1 MKGKRDWWKEAVFYE
16 IFLRSFKD
24 SDGNGTGDLRGIIE
38 KLDYLRDLGVDA
50 LWITP
55 FFPSPL
61 HDAGYDVADYDDVHP
76 EFGTMD
82 DFHELVE
89 KAHARGL
96 RIILDL
102 VLNHT
107 SDEHEWFKA
116 SRRSKDDPKR
126 EYYIWRPGKDG
137 HEPNNWMSLV
147 GGSAWEYDEATG
159 EYYLH
164 LFSKHQPDLN
174 WNHPMVKQGTF
185 DMVRRWL
192 ERGVDG
198 FRLDV
203 INLLMKPPGLP
214 DGVYREGKGKRDGR
228 YVLDYPLY
236 ANNPGMHELLQELRR
251 DILEPFGAATV
262 GEVHFTPASEAW
274 KYVDPRRGE
283 LDMIVQVDI
292 LFDRTGAKYV
302 KDRVRDWYL
311 AFQGRGWNT
320 MALGNHDTPRML
332 SALGNDGEWRA
343 QSAKMLA
350 VHVLTSPGTPFIYQ
364 GDELGMANVS
374 FPSMDEYRDIEMK
387 RFYADLVRQGKSPA
401 EAFAYMR
408 PRSRDN
414 ARTPVQWS
422 AGPHAGF
429 TTGTPWIKAN
439 PDYPAFNAE
448 AQDRDPG
455 SILNFYRRLLAFRK
469 ANPALIHGS
478 FYPVME
484 EDCRVLAYRRFLE
497 GQGFLILCNYSEHMA
512 PLEAG
517 LVGKGEAALGNYE
530 GVPGE
535 WAARLRPWE
544 ARILRLD
551 A

>member
-1 MKGKRDWWKEAVFYE
+1 MKAAPHWWKETIFYE

-24 SDGNGTGDLRGIIE
+24 SDGNGTGDLRGILE
-38 KLDYLRDLGVDA
+38 KLDYLKDLGVGA

-55 FFPSPL
+55 FYPSPL

-76 EFGTMD
+76 EFGTLG
-82 DFHELVE
+82 DFRELVAE
-89 KAHARGL
+89 AHKRDL
-96 RIILDL
+96 KIILDL

-107 SDEHEWFKA
+107 SEEHPWFRE
-116 SRRSKDDPKR
+116 SRRAKDDPKR
-126 EYYIWRPGKDG
+126 DYYIWRPGKDG
-137 HEPNNWMSLV
+137 KEPNNWMSLV

-192 ERGVDG
+192 ERGADG

-214 DGVYREGKGKRDGR
+214 DGVYREGSGKIDGR

-236 ANNPGMHELLQELRR
+236 ANNPGMHELLHELRR
-251 DILEPFGAATV
+251 DVLEPYGAATV

-274 KYVDPRRGE
+274 KYVDPRRRE

-292 LFDRTGAKYV
+292 LFDRTGPKFV
-302 KDRVRDWYL
+302 KDRVKEWFL

-332 SALGNDGEWRA
+332 STLGNDGPWRTL
-343 QSAKMLA
+343 SAKALA
-350 VHVLTSPGTPFIYQ
+350 AHILTSPGTPFLYQ
-364 GDELGMANVS
+364 GDELGMTNVA
-374 FPSMDEYRDIEMK
+374 FGSMDDYRDIEMR
-387 RFYADLVRQGKSPA
+387 RFYEQLVRQGKPPE
-401 EAFAYMR
+401 EAFAWLR

-414 ARTPVQWS
+414 ARTPMQWT
-422 AGPHAGF
+422 AEGNAGF
-429 TTGTPWIKAN
+429 TAGTPWIGVN
-439 PDYPAFNAE
+439 PNFREINAA
-448 AQDRDPG
+448 AQARDPD
-455 SILNFYRRLLAFRK
+455 SILAFYRRLIAFRK

-478 FYPVME
+478 FYPLME
-484 EDCRVLAYRRFLE
+484 DDERVVAYRRLWE
-497 GQGFLILCNYSEHMA
+497 GRGFLILINYSDQVS

-517 LVGKGEAALGNYE
+517 LVGKGRLLIGNYPDLPQE
-530 GVPGE
+530 C
-535 WAARLRPWE
+535 AARLRPWE
-544 ARILRLD
+544 ARILALE
-551 A
+551 

>member
-1 MKGKRDWWKEAVFYE
+1 VTGRKQWWKEAVFYE
-16 IFLRSFKD
+16 IFLRSFND
-24 SDGNGTGDLRGIIE
+24 SDGNGTGDLRGIIG

-61 HDAGYDVADYDDVHP
+61 HDAGYDVADYDGVHP

-107 SDEHEWFKA
+107 SDEHPWFRE

-126 EYYIWRPGKDG
+126 DHYIWRPGKDG

-147 GGSAWEYDEATG
+147 GGPAWEFDAATG

-185 DMVRRWL
+185 EMVRRWL

-214 DGVYREGKGKRDGR
+214 DGVYREGGKREGR

-251 DILEPFGAATV
+251 EVLEPSGAATV
-262 GEVHFTPASEAW
+262 GEVHFTPPSEAW

-332 SALGNDGEWRA
+332 SALGDDGEWRTQA
-343 QSAKMLA
+343 AKLLA
-350 VHVLTSPGTPFIYQ
+350 THVLTSPGTPFVYQ

-374 FPSMDEYRDIEMK
+374 FPSMDDYRDIEMK
-387 RFYADLVRQGKSPA
+387 RFYADLVRQGRTPA

-414 ARTPVQWS
+414 ARTPMQWS
-422 AGPHAGF
+422 SDPHAGF

-439 PDYPAFNAE
+439 PDYPACNARD
-448 AQDRDPG
+448 QDRDPR
-455 SILNFYRRLLAFRK
+455 SVLNFYRRLLAFRK
-469 ANPALIHGS
+469 ANPALVHGS

-484 EDCRVLAYRRFLE
+484 EDCRVVAYRRIL
-497 GQGFLILCNYSEHMA
+497 GAQAFLILCNYSGHVA
-512 PLEAG
+512 PLEAH
-517 LVGKGEAALGNYE
+517 LVGKGEAVLGNYDD
-530 GVPGE
+530 VTAE

-544 ARILRLD
+544 ARILALE